1 MTTNNNMTTTTAAA
15 AIETAAAE
23 KAAPAV
29 WPVRYERMTFGEY
42 LDAIAAG
49 EIAEPV
55 CATSGVPAGWPRD
68 ARHHR
73 GNRAHE

>member
-1 MTTNNNMTTTTAAA
+1 MTNMNNNTAA
-15 AIETAAAE
+15 AIENTAAAE

-29 WPVRYERMTFGEY
+29 WPVRYERMAFGEY

-55 CATSGVPAGWPRD
+55 FLSSWPPSP
-68 ARHHR
+68 
-73 GNRAHE
+73 

>member
-1 MTTNNNMTTTTAAA
+1 MTATTTS
-15 AIETAAAE
+15 AIENTAAAAE

-49 EIAEPV
+49 
-55 CATSGVPAGWPRD
+55 
-68 ARHHR
+68 
-73 GNRAHE
+73 GNR